1 MPKEFLASYKV
12 YKDMRFNVGKC
23 LQIAAAE
30 SVCISRYE
38 NAQPNKSYLFKIS
51 AKAKMQVGSQWSLF
65 CLFLDKNNKILKR
78 SYVSLPSP
86 CNFKDFTEFEIA
98 ETAPKGATKVGF
110 QLSAAYMK
118 RGDEILVKDFSVFV
132 SQ

>member
-1 MPKEFLASYKV
+1 M
-12 YKDMRFNVGKC
+12 
-23 LQIAAAE
+23 
-30 SVCISRYE
+30 
-38 NAQPNKSYLFKIS
+38 
-51 AKAKMQVGSQWSLF
+51 AKMQVGSQWSLF

-86 CNFKDFTEFEIA
+86 CKFKDFAEFEIA